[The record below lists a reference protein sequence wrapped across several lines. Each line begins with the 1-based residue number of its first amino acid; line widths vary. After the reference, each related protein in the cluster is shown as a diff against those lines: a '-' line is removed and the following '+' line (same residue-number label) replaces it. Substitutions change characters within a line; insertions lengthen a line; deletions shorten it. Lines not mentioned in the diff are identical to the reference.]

1 MFENVRLLQ
10 DRYGAD
16 NQGKL
21 GWQQLANRQDAITRR
36 AIVPAGRERDR
47 RFHALFLIND
57 NIISCLVCFIGGV
70 DTTPS
75 LLTLSCRSDTT
86 SPSRT
91 GALVVMGESV
101 HLRFRGKTES
111 AANDRRCLQ

>member
-1 MFENVRLLQ
+1 M
-10 DRYGAD
+10 
-16 NQGKL
+16 
-21 GWQQLANRQDAITRR
+21 
-36 AIVPAGRERDR
+36 PAGGERDR

-91 GALVVMGESV
+91 VVMGESV